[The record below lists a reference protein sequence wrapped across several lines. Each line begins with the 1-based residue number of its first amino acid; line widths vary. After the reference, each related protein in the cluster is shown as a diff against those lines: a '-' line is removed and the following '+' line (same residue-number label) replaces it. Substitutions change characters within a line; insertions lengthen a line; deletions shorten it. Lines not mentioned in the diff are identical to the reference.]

1 MVSGEQRIEEAS
13 KGRWEG
19 KLLSHR
25 ASPEGYDDSSNRTER
40 GKRENAYR
48 GEKWED
54 SRDVSDT
61 EGLWTTRMSL
71 GMDAGWNEARRV
83 TPPVF
88 RSSPWK
94 VLTLGDALGPQ
105 WLPWPQA
112 DTLQGTFLLLRLGDQ
127 VMWTISVEKIRLG
140 VQRR

>member
-1 MVSGEQRIEEAS
+1 MTARI
-13 KGRWEG
+13 GRSEG
-19 KLLSHR
+19 R
-25 ASPEGYDDSSNRTER
+25 GRMRTEKRNGKIR
-40 GKRENAYR
+40 G
-48 GEKWED
+48 
-54 SRDVSDT
+54 T
-61 EGLWTTRMSL
+61 FQTPTRMSL

-140 VQRR
+140 VQRC

>member
-1 MVSGEQRIEEAS
+1 M
-13 KGRWEG
+13 GRFEG
-19 KLLSHR
+19 RFRHR
-25 ASPEGYDDSSNRTER
+25 GVVDD
-40 GKRENAYR
+40 
-48 GEKWED
+48 
-54 SRDVSDT
+54 
-61 EGLWTTRMSL
+61 LMSL